1 MNASFD
7 VTIKI
12 DNRNVETS
20 IGMKE
25 GAQDMDVNLLGQVLK
40 IITDTQK
47 KVKTQVDR
55 YYGVSTTDAP
65 AQEAAPEESQQ
76 GGE

>member
-1 MNASFD
+1 MNATFD

-20 IGMKE
+20 FGMKE

-40 IITDTQK
+40 VITDTQK
-47 KVKTQVDR
+47 KVKTMVDR
-55 YYGVSTTDAP
+55 YYGVAATEAS
-65 AQEAAPEESQQ
+65 AQETAPEESQQ

>member
-1 MNASFD
+1 MNATFD

-12 DNRNVETS
+12 DNRNVETNF
-20 IGMKE
+20 GMKE

-40 IITDTQK
+40 VITDTQK
-47 KVKTQVDR
+47 KVKTMVDR
-55 YYGVSTTDAP
+55 YYGVAATEAS
-65 AQEAAPEESQQ
+65 AQETAPEESQQ